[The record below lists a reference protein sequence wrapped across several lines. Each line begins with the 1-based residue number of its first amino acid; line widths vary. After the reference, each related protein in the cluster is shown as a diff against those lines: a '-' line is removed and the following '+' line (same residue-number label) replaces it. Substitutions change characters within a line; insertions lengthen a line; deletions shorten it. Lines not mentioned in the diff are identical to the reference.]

1 MRKYVAPLLMTI
13 PLICNAEGVTID
25 ELNQVVA
32 PYGANVVKGEV
43 GVTLE
48 LPKRVTFGFDAAD
61 VEQKESLKALAA
73 FFKMLPSHAVVHIT
87 GNADTPGGE
96 EYNKQLGLKRAS
108 MVAKQLIGYGVD
120 GTRIIIKSAGNTS
133 LLVPSKGKERLNRRV
148 DIRITMSEA
157 QG

>member
-1 MRKYVAPLLMTI
+1 MRKYVTPILMAI
-13 PLICNAEGVTID
+13 PLIGNAQGVTID
-25 ELNQVVA
+25 ELNTAVSA
-32 PYGANVVKGEV
+32 YGANVVKDEV

-61 VEQKESLKALAA
+61 VQEKESLKALAA
-73 FFKMLPSHAVVHIT
+73 FFNMLPNRAVVHIT
-87 GNADTPGGE
+87 GNADTPGDK

-108 MVAKQLIGYGVD
+108 MVAKQLMGYGVD

-133 LLVPSKGKERLNRRV
+133 LLVPSNGRERLNRRV
-148 DIRITMSEA
+148 DIRISMSEV